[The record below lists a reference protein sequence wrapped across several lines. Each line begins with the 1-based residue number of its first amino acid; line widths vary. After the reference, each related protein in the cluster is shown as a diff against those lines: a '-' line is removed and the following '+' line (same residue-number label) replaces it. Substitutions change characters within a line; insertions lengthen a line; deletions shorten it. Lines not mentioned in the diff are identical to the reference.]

1 MQKGL
6 ARVFVDERLAQIK
19 KRAMVSTVT
28 PLIAGGA
35 ELSQWLEI
43 IVFLIFYHFG
53 GCFSTR
59 WSQKPGRILRLAAS

>member
-35 ELSQWLEI
+35 ELSQWLRC
-43 IVFLIFYHFG
+43 VSGLKPL
-53 GCFSTR
+53 FS
-59 WSQKPGRILRLAAS
+59 